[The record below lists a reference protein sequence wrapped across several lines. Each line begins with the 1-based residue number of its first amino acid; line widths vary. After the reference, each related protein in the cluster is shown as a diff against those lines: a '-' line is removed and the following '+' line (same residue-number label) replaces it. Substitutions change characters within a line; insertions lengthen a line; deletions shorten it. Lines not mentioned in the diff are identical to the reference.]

1 VHIVRN
7 LQSAYQISNPAIR
20 ELVQQRIQDLSEQG
34 FELADVGQILIID
47 ATDTIATIEH
57 HMGVAISAYEHL
69 QQHPS
74 CYEMTYVV
82 DQAGRGFLAIA
93 PRIGGIDPDLLV
105 MCGMYAYTEPPE
117 EMP

>member
-1 VHIVRN
+1 MHIVRD
-7 LQSAYQISNPAIR
+7 LQSTNQINNLAIR
-20 ELVQQRIQDLSEQG
+20 DLVQQRIQGLSEQG

-47 ATDTIATIEH
+47 STDTLATIEH
-57 HMGVAISAYEHL
+57 HMGVSISAYEHL

-93 PRIGGIDPDLLV
+93 PRTGVDPDLLAI
-105 MCGMYAYTEPPE
+105 CEMYAYTEPDE
-117 EMP
+117 EKP